1 MHKVLLL
8 MSDFLQKKSAYAAI
22 YKDNDDEWLPPTLVT
37 EGSVLLLSFMEDCRV
52 GLAASSQRQFFVARR
67 LYLVYRAWNSACFI
81 ISLYAICTTQ
91 YESEVKDNLP

>member
-37 EGSVLLLSFMEDCRV
+37 EGSVLLLSLMEDCRV

-67 LYLVYRAWNSACFI
+67 LYLVYRAWYYVSRIQNQVSSTNSRHTHACPR
-81 ISLYAICTTQ
+81 A
-91 YESEVKDNLP
+91 K